1 MAAKIKADLK
11 AKTET
16 KTASR
21 TKPKPT
27 AQKPEKRQATAKPST
42 TATTKKVVAAAAQSK
57 AKSNQPKL
65 NATKSSLKTK
75 STKSNAPA
83 AKKSDKARQG
93 KVSKPSVSTKP
104 IKLVT
109 PALAKEMM
117 DELCRLYPEADCEL
131 DFKTPFQLLTATIMS
146 AQTTDI
152 SVNKCTK
159 ELFTLYPDAKA
170 LAEADIEDIKRIIK
184 QTGFFNAKAKNIQQC
199 AQQLVERFNGEVPA
213 DQDRLVTLPGV
224 GRKTAN
230 VVLGVA
236 FGVPGWTVDTH
247 VQRLSHRLGFSKN
260 DDPYKIELDLQKRF
274 ANRDWTKLSITLIW
288 HGRRICFARKPAC
301 EICPVNKSCP
311 SSLII

>member
-11 AKTET
+11 AKIDTRT
-16 KTASR
+16 QSR
-21 TKPKPT
+21 NKPKPT
-27 AQKPEKRQATAKPST
+27 AKKAEKRAATAKQST
-42 TATTKKVVAAAAQSK
+42 TAITKKVVAAAAQSK
-57 AKSNQPKL
+57 AKSNQSTL
-65 NATKSSLKTK
+65 GATKSSLKTK
-75 STKSNAPA
+75 PIQSKASAV
-83 AKKSDKARQG
+83 KKPEKAHKG
-93 KVSKPSVSTKP
+93 KALKPSVSTKP

-159 ELFTLYPDAKA
+159 ELFKLYPEAKA

-213 DQDRLVTLPGV
+213 DQDQLVTLPGV

-260 DDPYKIELDLQKRF
+260 DDPYKIELDLQKLF

-288 HGRRICFARKPAC
+288 HGRRMCFARKPAC

-311 SSLII
+311 SSLML